1 LGGKPPR
8 RDRRHSLTRFT
19 FVAVPLLDLR
29 LQYAQVKDDVRRR
42 MDALCESQQF
52 ILGTPVEEL
61 ETAVRNYTGCGHAV
75 GMSSG
80 TDALLAILM
89 AMGIGRG
96 DAVVTTP
103 YTFFATAG
111 CIHRVGAEPVFVDI
125 EAETYN
131 MDPQRLD
138 EFLRKKCRSG
148 PDGRPVTAAGNRVRA
163 IMPVHLF
170 GCVCD
175 MDRIGALAKEFDLPV
190 IEDAAQAIGA
200 DYPSKNGE
208 TLRAGAIGEVS
219 YFSFFPS
226 KNLGA
231 FGDAGMA
238 TCHGDDLAAQ
248 IRLMR
253 NHGMNAQ
260 YHHEKV
266 GGNFRLDALQAVVLS
281 SKLPH
286 LDVWHAARRGNAAL
300 YREEFGRLGLLDRIT
315 LPVEPYAESGVTN
328 HHIYHQY
335 VIRVP
340 DRDKV
345 REKLAAS
352 GIGCAV
358 YYPVPLHLQEC
369 FASLG
374 HAVGDFPESE
384 RAARE
389 SLALPIYPELTPSQI
404 REVAE
409 SLARALG

>member
-1 LGGKPPR
+1 M
-8 RDRRHSLTRFT
+8 
-19 FVAVPLLDLR
+19 AVPLLDLR

-42 MDALCESQQF
+42 FDALLESQLF
-52 ILGTPVEEL
+52 ILGAPVEEI
-61 ETAVRNYTGCGHAV
+61 ESAVRDYTGCGHAV
-75 GMSSG
+75 GTSSG

-96 DAVVTTP
+96 DAVITTP

-125 EAETYN
+125 DAATYN
-131 MDPQRLD
+131 MDPAKLG
-138 EFLRKKCRSG
+138 ECLRKKCRSG
-148 PDGRPVTAAGNRVRA
+148 PDGRLVTAAGNRVRA
-163 IMPVHLF
+163 VMPVHLF

-175 MDRIGALAKEFDLPV
+175 MDRIGALCAEFDLPV

-200 DYPSKNGE
+200 DYPSAGGR
-208 TLRAGAIGEVS
+208 TLRAGAIGEAS

-238 TCHGDDLAAQ
+238 TCRDAALAAE

-253 NHGMNAQ
+253 NHGMGTQ

-266 GGNFRLDALQAVVLS
+266 GGNFRLDALQAAVLLA
-281 SKLPH
+281 KLPH
-286 LDVWHAARRGNAAL
+286 LDEWHAARRRNADL
-300 YREEFGRLGLLDRIT
+300 YRKEFERLGVADRIT
-315 LPVEPYAESGVTN
+315 LPAEPYAASGLKN

-335 VIRVP
+335 VVRVP
-340 DRDKV
+340 HRDKV
-345 REKLAAS
+345 RQALGAS

-369 FASLG
+369 FAPLG
-374 HAVGDFPESE
+374 HREGDFPESE
-384 RAARE
+384 KAARE
-389 SLALPIYPELTPSQI
+389 SLALPIYPELTAGQI

-409 SLARALG
+409 ALAKALGC

>member
-1 LGGKPPR
+1 M
-8 RDRRHSLTRFT
+8 
-19 FVAVPLLDLR
+19 AVPLLDLR
-29 LQYAQVKDDVRRR
+29 RQYALVKDDVQRRLG
-42 MDALCESQQF
+42 ALCDSQQF
-52 ILGTPVEEL
+52 ILGAAVEDF
-61 ETAVRNYTGCGHAV
+61 ETAVRDYTGCGHAI
-75 GMSSG
+75 GASSG

-96 DAVVTTP
+96 DAVITTP

-111 CIHRVGAEPVFVDI
+111 CIQRVGAEPVFVDI
-125 EAETYN
+125 DAATYN
-131 MDPQRLD
+131 MDPARL
-138 EFLRKKCRSG
+138 EECLRKKCHRG
-148 PDGRPVTAAGNRVRA
+148 PDGALVTAAGNRVRA

-170 GCVCD
+170 GCVCA
-175 MDRIGALAKEFDLPV
+175 MDRLGALAKEFDLSV

-200 DYPSKNGE
+200 DYPAKDGRV
-208 TLRAGAIGEVS
+208 LRAGAIGEVS

-238 TCHGDDLAAQ
+238 TCREDDMAAQ

-281 SKLPH
+281 AKLPH
-286 LDVWHAARRGNAAL
+286 LDAWHAARRRNADL
-300 YREEFGRLGLLDRIT
+300 YRAEFTKLGLLDRIT
-315 LPVEPYAESGVTN
+315 LPVEPYAASGVKN

-340 DRDKV
+340 DRDQV
-345 REKLAAS
+345 REKLTAA

-358 YYPVPLHLQEC
+358 YYPIPLHLQEC

-374 HAVGDFPESE
+374 HSAGDFPESE

-389 SLALPIYPELTPSQI
+389 SLALPIYPELTPEEI
-404 REVAE
+404 REVAAA
-409 SLARALG
+409 LAEALID

>member
-1 LGGKPPR
+1 M
-8 RDRRHSLTRFT
+8 
-19 FVAVPLLDLR
+19 AVPLLDLR
-29 LQYAQVKDDVRRR
+29 LQYTQVKDDVRRR

-52 ILGTPVEEL
+52 ILGAPVDEL

-131 MDPQRLD
+131 MDPLKLD
-138 EFLRKKCRSG
+138 ECLRKKCRSG

-238 TCHGDDLAAQ
+238 TCRGDDLASQ

-286 LDVWHAARRGNAAL
+286 LDAWHAARRGNAAL

-315 LPVEPYAESGVTN
+315 LPVEPYAESGVMN

-345 REKLAAS
+345 REKLTSA

-374 HAVGDFPESE
+374 HAAGDFPESE
-384 RAARE
+384 KAARE
-389 SLALPIYPELTPSQI
+389 SLALPIYPELTAAQI

-409 SLARALG
+409 ALARALG

>member
-1 LGGKPPR
+1 M
-8 RDRRHSLTRFT
+8 
-19 FVAVPLLDLR
+19 AVPLLDLR
-29 LQYAQVKDDVRRR
+29 RQYAQVRDDVQLRLA
-42 MDALCESQQF
+42 ALCESQQF
-52 ILGTPVEEL
+52 ILGEPVVQL
-61 ETAVRNYTGCGHAV
+61 ETAVRDYTGCGHAV

-80 TDALLAILM
+80 TDALLGILM

-96 DAVVTTP
+96 DAVITTP

-111 CIHRVGAEPVFVDI
+111 CIHRVGAEPIFVDI
-125 EAETYN
+125 DAATYN
-131 MDPQRLD
+131 MDPAKL
-138 EFLRKKCRSG
+138 EECLRKKCRSG
-148 PDGRPVTAAGNRVRA
+148 PDGRLVTAADNRVRA
-163 IMPVHLF
+163 VMPVHLF

-175 MDRIGALAKEFDLPV
+175 MDRINALASEFGLAV

-200 DYPSKNGE
+200 DYPSKSGK
-208 TLRAGAIGEVS
+208 TLRAGAIGEAS

-238 TCHGDDLAAQ
+238 TCRDAELAAQ

-253 NHGMNAQ
+253 NHGMGTQ

-266 GGNFRLDALQAVVLS
+266 GGNFRLDALQAEILS
-281 SKLPH
+281 AKLPH
-286 LDVWHAARRGNAAL
+286 LDAWHEGRRRNAAL
-300 YREEFGRLGLLDRIT
+300 YREEFAKLGLLDRLT
-315 LPVEPYAESGVTN
+315 LPAEPYAATGVTN

-340 DRDKV
+340 DRDRV
-345 REKLAAS
+345 RERLTAA

-369 FASLG
+369 FAPLG
-374 HAVGDFPESE
+374 YAAGDFPESE

-389 SLALPIYPELTPSQI
+389 TLALPIYPELTPAQI

-409 SLARALG
+409 ALARALQC

>member
-1 LGGKPPR
+1 M
-8 RDRRHSLTRFT
+8 
-19 FVAVPLLDLR
+19 AVPLLDLR
-29 LQYAQVKDDVRRR
+29 LQYAQVKDDVQRR
-42 MDALCESQQF
+42 MNALCESQQF
-52 ILGTPVEEL
+52 ILGAPVGEL
-61 ETAVRNYTGCGHAV
+61 ETAVRDYTGCGHAI
-75 GMSSG
+75 GTSSG

-96 DAVVTTP
+96 DAVITAP

-111 CIHRVGAEPVFVDI
+111 CIQRVGAEPVFVDI
-125 EAETYN
+125 DAATYN
-131 MDPQRLD
+131 MDPAKLD
-138 EFLRKKCRSG
+138 ECLRKKCRRG
-148 PDGRPVTAAGNRVRA
+148 PDGALVTAAGNRVRA

-200 DYPSKNGE
+200 DYPSASGR
-208 TLRAGAIGEVS
+208 TLRAGAIGETS

-238 TCHGDDLAAQ
+238 TCREADLAAQ
-248 IRLMR
+248 IKLMR

-281 SKLPH
+281 VKLPH
-286 LDVWHAARRGNAAL
+286 LDAWHAARRRNAAL
-300 YREEFGRLGLLDRIT
+300 YREEFARLGLLDHLT
-315 LPVEPYAESGVTN
+315 LPVEPYAESGVKN

-345 REKLAAS
+345 RERLTAD

-374 HAVGDFPESE
+374 HAAGDFPESE
-384 RAARE
+384 KAAAE
-389 SLALPIYPELTPSQI
+389 SLALPIYPELTPQQI
-404 REVAE
+404 HAVALALGRA
-409 SLARALG
+409 LARIDSGG

>member
-1 LGGKPPR
+1 LSANPPIP
-8 RDRRHSLTRFT
+8 
-19 FVAVPLLDLR
+19 VAVPLLDLR
-29 LQYAQVKDDVRRR
+29 LQYAQVKDDVQRR
-42 MDALCESQQF
+42 MGALCESQQF
-52 ILGTPVEEL
+52 ILGAPVEEL
-61 ETAVRNYTGCGHAV
+61 ESSVRDYTGCGHAI
-75 GMSSG
+75 GASSG

-125 EAETYN
+125 DAATYN
-131 MDPQRLD
+131 LDPAKL
-138 EFLRKKCRSG
+138 EECLRKKCRSG

-170 GCVCD
+170 GCVCE
-175 MDRIGALAKEFDLPV
+175 MDLIGGLAKEFDLPV

-200 DYPSKNGE
+200 DYPSRTGQ
-208 TLRAGAIGEVS
+208 TLRAGAIGEAS

-238 TCHGDDLAAQ
+238 TCRDADFAAQ
-248 IRLMR
+248 IKLLR
-253 NHGMNAQ
+253 NHGMGAQ

-281 SKLPH
+281 AKLPH
-286 LDVWHAARRGNAAL
+286 LDAWHAARRRNAAL
-300 YREEFGRLGLLDRIT
+300 YREEFEKLGLCDRVT
-315 LPVEPYAESGVTN
+315 LPIEPYAAAGVAN

-335 VIRVP
+335 VVRVP

-345 REKLAAS
+345 REKLTAA

-374 HAVGDFPESE
+374 HSEGDFPESE
-384 RAARE
+384 QAARE
-389 SLALPIYPELTPSQI
+389 SLALPIYPELTQEEI
-404 REVAE
+404 REVTAAVARI
-409 SLARALG
+409 LA

>member
-1 LGGKPPR
+1 
-8 RDRRHSLTRFT
+8 
-19 FVAVPLLDLR
+19 VAVPLLDLR
-29 LQYAQVKDDVRRR
+29 RQYAQVKDEVQRR
-42 MDALCESQQF
+42 MGALCDNQQF
-52 ILGTPVEEL
+52 ILGAPVEEL
-61 ETAVRNYTGCGHAV
+61 ETAVCDYTGCGHAI
-75 GMSSG
+75 GTSSG

-96 DAVVTTP
+96 DAVITTP

-131 MDPQRLD
+131 MDPAKL
-138 EFLRKKCRSG
+138 EECLRKKCRRG
-148 PDGRPVTAAGNRVRA
+148 PDGALVTSAGNRVRA

-175 MDRIGALAKEFDLPV
+175 MERIGALAEEFDLPV
-190 IEDAAQAIGA
+190 VEDAAQAIGA
-200 DYPSKNGE
+200 DYPSKDGQ
-208 TLRAGAIGEVS
+208 TLRAGAIGEAS

-231 FGDAGMA
+231 FGDAGMV
-238 TCHGDDLAAQ
+238 TCRNAELAGQ
-248 IRLMR
+248 IKLMR
-253 NHGMNAQ
+253 NHGMGAQ

-281 SKLPH
+281 AKLPH
-286 LDVWHAARRGNAAL
+286 LDAWHAARRRNAEL
-300 YREEFGRLGLLDRIT
+300 YREEFTRLGLLDRIT
-315 LPVEPYAESGVTN
+315 LPVEPYAASGVNN

-340 DRDKV
+340 ERDQV
-345 REKLAAS
+345 REKLVAV

-358 YYPVPLHLQEC
+358 YYPIPLHLQEC

-374 HAVGDFPESE
+374 HSEGDFPESE
-384 RAARE
+384 KAARE
-389 SLALPIYPELTPSQI
+389 SLALPVYPELTSEQI
-404 REVAE
+404 REVAAA
-409 SLARALG
+409 LARILA

>member
-1 LGGKPPR
+1 M
-8 RDRRHSLTRFT
+8 
-19 FVAVPLLDLR
+19 AVPLLDLR
-29 LQYAQVKDDVRRR
+29 LQYAQVKDDVQRR
-42 MDALCESQQF
+42 MAALCDSQQF
-52 ILGTPVEEL
+52 ILGAPVEEL
-61 ETAVRNYTGCGHAV
+61 EAAVRDYTGCGHAI

-96 DAVVTTP
+96 DAVITTP

-125 EAETYN
+125 DAATYN
-131 MDPQRLD
+131 MDPARL
-138 EFLRKKCRSG
+138 EECLRKKCRRG
-148 PDGRPVTAAGNRVRA
+148 PDGALVTAVGRRVRA

-170 GCVCD
+170 GLVCD
-175 MDRIGALAKEFDLPV
+175 MDRIGALAREFDLAI

-200 DYPSKNGE
+200 DYPSKDGP
-208 TLRAGAIGEVS
+208 TLRAGAIGEAS

-238 TCHGDDLAAQ
+238 TCRDAELAAQ

-253 NHGMNAQ
+253 NHGMGAQ

-281 SKLPH
+281 GKLPH
-286 LDVWHAARRGNAAL
+286 LDAWHAARRRNAAL
-300 YREEFGRLGLLDRIT
+300 YREEFTKLGLLDRLT
-315 LPVEPYAESGVTN
+315 LPVEPYAASEVVN

-335 VIRVP
+335 VIGAP
-340 DRDKV
+340 DRDEV
-345 REKLAAS
+345 REKLTAA

-358 YYPVPLHLQEC
+358 YYPIDRKSV
-369 FASLG
+369 
-374 HAVGDFPESE
+374 V
-384 RAARE
+384 
-389 SLALPIYPELTPSQI
+389 
-404 REVAE
+404 
-409 SLARALG
+409 

>member
-1 LGGKPPR
+1 M
-8 RDRRHSLTRFT
+8 
-19 FVAVPLLDLR
+19 AVPLLDLR

-52 ILGTPVEEL
+52 ILGAPVDEL

-125 EAETYN
+125 EAATYN
-131 MDPQRLD
+131 MDPLKLD
-138 EFLRKKCRSG
+138 ECLRKKCRSG

-238 TCHGDDLAAQ
+238 TCRGDDLAAQ

-286 LDVWHAARRGNAAL
+286 LDAWHAARRGNAAL

-315 LPVEPYAESGVTN
+315 LPVEPYAESGVMN

-345 REKLAAS
+345 REKLTSA

-374 HAVGDFPESE
+374 HAAGDFPESE
-384 RAARE
+384 KAARE
-389 SLALPIYPELTPSQI
+389 SLALPIYPELTAAQI

-409 SLARALG
+409 ALARALG

>member
-1 LGGKPPR
+1 
-8 RDRRHSLTRFT
+8 
-19 FVAVPLLDLR
+19 VAVPLLDLR
-29 LQYAQVKDDVRRR
+29 LQYAQVKDDVQRRIA
-42 MDALCESQQF
+42 ALCDSQQF
-52 ILGTPVEEL
+52 ILGAPVEEL
-61 ETAVRNYTGCGHAV
+61 EAAVREYTGCGHAV
-75 GMSSG
+75 GASSG
-80 TDALLAILM
+80 TDALLGILM

-111 CIHRVGAEPVFVDI
+111 CLHRVGAEPVFVDI
-125 EAETYN
+125 DAATYN
-131 MDPQRLD
+131 MDPVRL
-138 EFLRKKCRSG
+138 EEYVRKKCRRG
-148 PDGRPVTAAGNRVRA
+148 PDGALVTAAGNRVRA

-170 GCVCD
+170 GCVCA
-175 MDRIGALAKEFDLPV
+175 MDRISATAKEFDLSV

-200 DYPSKNGE
+200 DYPSKDSQV
-208 TLRAGAIGEVS
+208 LRAGAIGEAS

-238 TCHGDDLAAQ
+238 TCRDANLAAQ

-281 SKLPH
+281 AKLPH
-286 LDVWHAARRGNAAL
+286 LDEWHAARRRNAAL
-300 YREEFGRLGLLDRIT
+300 YREEFEKLGVLDRVT
-315 LPVEPYAESGVTN
+315 LPVEPYAASGVKN

-335 VIRVP
+335 VVRVT

-345 REKLAAS
+345 REKLTAA

-374 HAVGDFPESE
+374 HSVGDFPESE

-389 SLALPIYPELTPSQI
+389 SVALPIYPELTGEQI
-404 REVAE
+404 REVAG
-409 SLARALG
+409 AVAKAITP

>member
-1 LGGKPPR
+1 M
-8 RDRRHSLTRFT
+8 
-19 FVAVPLLDLR
+19 AVPLLDLR
-29 LQYAQVKDDVRRR
+29 PQYARVKDDVLRRL
-42 MDALCESQQF
+42 DALLESQHF
-52 ILGTPVEEL
+52 ILGAPVSGLEE
-61 ETAVRNYTGCGHAV
+61 AVRDYTGCGHAV

-125 EAETYN
+125 EPATFN
-131 MDPQRLD
+131 LDPARL
-138 EFLRKKCRSG
+138 EAWMRKKCRSG
-148 PDGRPVTAAGNRVRA
+148 PDGRLVTSAGNRVRA

-175 MDRIGALAKEFDLPV
+175 MDRISALASEFDLAV

-200 DYPSKNGE
+200 DYPSSSGRV
-208 TLRAGAIGEVS
+208 LRAGAIGDAS

-231 FGDAGMA
+231 FGDAGMS
-238 TCHGDDLAAQ
+238 TCREEKLADEL
-248 IRLMR
+248 RLLR
-253 NHGMNAQ
+253 NHGMGAQ

-266 GGNFRLDALQAVVLS
+266 GGNFRLDALQAAVLLA
-281 SKLPH
+281 KLPH
-286 LDVWHAARRGNAAL
+286 LDEWHAARRRNASL
-300 YREEFGRLGLLDRIT
+300 YREEFTRLGVLDRVT
-315 LPVEPYAESGVTN
+315 LPSEPYAASGVPN

-340 DRDKV
+340 QRDKV
-345 REKLAAS
+345 RERLTAA

-358 YYPVPLHLQEC
+358 YYPLPLHLQEC

-374 HAVGDFPESE
+374 HAAGDFPEAE
-384 RAARE
+384 RASKE
-389 SLALPIYPELTPSQI
+389 SLALPIYPELSADQI
-404 REVAE
+404 REVA
-409 SLARALG
+409 AGVADALR

>member
-1 LGGKPPR
+1 M
-8 RDRRHSLTRFT
+8 
-19 FVAVPLLDLR
+19 AVPLLDLR
-29 LQYAQVKDDVRRR
+29 LQYGQVKDDVRRR
-42 MDALCESQQF
+42 LDELLETQQF
-52 ILGTPVEEL
+52 ILGAPVL
-61 ETAVRNYTGCGHAV
+61 EIEKVVCDYTGCGHAI
-75 GMSSG
+75 GTSSG

-125 EAETYN
+125 DPATYN
-131 MDPQRLD
+131 MDPDKLG
-138 EFLRKKCRSG
+138 ECLRKKCRSG
-148 PDGRPVTAAGNRVRA
+148 PDGRLVTDVGNRLRA

-175 MDRIGALAKEFDLPV
+175 MDRINALAAEFDLPV

-200 DYPSKNGE
+200 DYPSKDGA
-208 TLRAGAIGEVS
+208 TLRAGAIGEAS

-238 TCHGDDLAAQ
+238 TCRDEALASQ
-248 IRLMR
+248 IRVMR
-253 NHGMNAQ
+253 NHGMNTQ

-266 GGNFRLDALQAVVLS
+266 GGNFRLDALQAAVLLA
-281 SKLPH
+281 KLPH
-286 LDVWHAARRGNAAL
+286 LDAWHEARRRNAAL
-300 YREEFGRLGLLDRIT
+300 YREEFGRLGLLSRIT
-315 LPVEPYAESGVTN
+315 LPVEPYAESGVKN

-340 DRDKV
+340 GRDKV
-345 REKLAAS
+345 RGALAAD

-358 YYPVPLHLQEC
+358 YYPLPLHLQEC

-374 HAVGDFPESE
+374 HSAGDFPEAE
-384 RAARE
+384 KAARE
-389 SLALPIYPELTPSQI
+389 SLALPIYPELTGQQI

-409 SLARALG
+409 ALAKALA

>member
-1 LGGKPPR
+1 
-8 RDRRHSLTRFT
+8 
-19 FVAVPLLDLR
+19 LLDLR

>member
-1 LGGKPPR
+1 M
-8 RDRRHSLTRFT
+8 
-19 FVAVPLLDLR
+19 AVPLLDLR
-29 LQYAQVKDDVRRR
+29 RQYAQVRDGIQQRLA
-42 MDALCESQQF
+42 ALCESQQF
-52 ILGTPVEEL
+52 ILGEPVVQL
-61 ETAVRNYTGCGHAV
+61 ETAVRDYTGCGHAV

-80 TDALLAILM
+80 TDALLGILM

-96 DAVVTTP
+96 DAVITTP

-125 EAETYN
+125 DAATYN
-131 MDPQRLD
+131 MDPAKL
-138 EFLRKKCRSG
+138 EECLRKKCRSG
-148 PDGRPVTAAGNRVRA
+148 PDGRLVTAADNRVRA

-175 MDRIGALAKEFDLPV
+175 MDRINALAAEFGLTV
-190 IEDAAQAIGA
+190 VEDAAQAIGA
-200 DYPSKNGE
+200 DYPSKSGK
-208 TLRAGAIGEVS
+208 TLRAGAIGEAS

-238 TCHGDDLAAQ
+238 TCRDANFAAQ

-253 NHGMNAQ
+253 NHGMGAQ

-266 GGNFRLDALQAVVLS
+266 GGNFRLDALQAEILS
-281 SKLPH
+281 AKLPY
-286 LDVWHAARRGNAAL
+286 LDAWHEARRRNAAL
-300 YREEFGRLGLLDRIT
+300 YREEFAKLGLLCRIT
-315 LPVEPYAESGVTN
+315 LPAEPYAANGVTN

-335 VIRVP
+335 VIRIP
-340 DRDKV
+340 DRNLV
-345 REKLAAS
+345 RERLTAA

-369 FASLG
+369 FAPLG
-374 HAVGDFPESE
+374 YAAGDFPESE

-389 SLALPIYPELTPSQI
+389 TLALPIYPELSPAQI

-409 SLARALG
+409 ALARALQS

>member
-1 LGGKPPR
+1 M
-8 RDRRHSLTRFT
+8 
-19 FVAVPLLDLR
+19 AVPLLDLR
-29 LQYAQVKDDVRRR
+29 RQYAQVRDDVQLRLA
-42 MDALCESQQF
+42 ALCESQQF
-52 ILGTPVEEL
+52 ILGEPVVQL
-61 ETAVRNYTGCGHAV
+61 ETAVRDYTGCGHAV

-80 TDALLAILM
+80 TDALLGILM

-96 DAVVTTP
+96 DAVITTP

-125 EAETYN
+125 DAATYN
-131 MDPQRLD
+131 MDPAKL
-138 EFLRKKCRSG
+138 EECLRKKCRSG
-148 PDGRPVTAAGNRVRA
+148 PDGRLVTAADNRVRA
-163 IMPVHLF
+163 VMPVHLF

-175 MDRIGALAKEFDLPV
+175 MDRINALASEFGLAV

-200 DYPSKNGE
+200 DYPSKSGK
-208 TLRAGAIGEVS
+208 TLRAGAIGEAS

-238 TCHGDDLAAQ
+238 TCRDAELAAQ

-253 NHGMNAQ
+253 NHGMGTQ

-266 GGNFRLDALQAVVLS
+266 GGNFRLDALQAEILS
-281 SKLPH
+281 AKLPH
-286 LDVWHAARRGNAAL
+286 LDAWHEGRRRNAAL
-300 YREEFGRLGLLDRIT
+300 YREEFAKLGLLDRLT
-315 LPVEPYAESGVTN
+315 LPAEPYAATGVTN

-340 DRDKV
+340 DRDRV
-345 REKLAAS
+345 RERLTAA

-369 FASLG
+369 FAPLG
-374 HAVGDFPESE
+374 YAAGDFPESE
-384 RAARE
+384 CAARE
-389 SLALPIYPELTPSQI
+389 TLALPIYPELTPAQI

-409 SLARALG
+409 ALARALQC

>member
-1 LGGKPPR
+1 
-8 RDRRHSLTRFT
+8 
-19 FVAVPLLDLR
+19 LLDLR
-29 LQYAQVKDDVRRR
+29 PQYARVKDDVLRRL
-42 MDALCESQQF
+42 DALLESQHF
-52 ILGTPVEEL
+52 ILGAPVSGLEE
-61 ETAVRNYTGCGHAV
+61 AVRDYTGCGHAV

-125 EAETYN
+125 EPATFN
-131 MDPQRLD
+131 LDPARL
-138 EFLRKKCRSG
+138 EAWLRKKCRSG
-148 PDGRPVTAAGNRVRA
+148 PDGRLVTSAGNRVRA

-175 MDRIGALAKEFDLPV
+175 MDRIGALASEFDLAV

-200 DYPSKNGE
+200 DYPSSTGRV
-208 TLRAGAIGEVS
+208 LRAGGIGDAS

-238 TCHGDDLAAQ
+238 TCREEKLADEL
-248 IRLMR
+248 RLLR
-253 NHGMNAQ
+253 NHGMGAQ

-266 GGNFRLDALQAVVLS
+266 GGNFRLDALQAAVLLA
-281 SKLPH
+281 KLPH
-286 LDVWHAARRGNAAL
+286 LDEWHAARRRNASL
-300 YREEFGRLGLLDRIT
+300 YRDEFTRLGVLDRVT
-315 LPVEPYAESGVTN
+315 LPSEPYAASGVPN

-335 VIRVP
+335 VVRVP
-340 DRDKV
+340 QRDKV
-345 REKLAAS
+345 RERLTAA

-358 YYPVPLHLQEC
+358 YYPLPLHLQEC

-374 HAVGDFPESE
+374 HAAGDFPEAE
-384 RAARE
+384 RAAKE
-389 SLALPIYPELTPSQI
+389 SLALPIYPELSADQI
-404 REVAE
+404 REVAAA
-409 SLARALG
+409 LADALR

>member
-1 LGGKPPR
+1 
-8 RDRRHSLTRFT
+8 
-19 FVAVPLLDLR
+19 
-29 LQYAQVKDDVRRR
+29 
-42 MDALCESQQF
+42 
-52 ILGTPVEEL
+52 
-61 ETAVRNYTGCGHAV
+61 
-75 GMSSG
+75 
-80 TDALLAILM
+80 M

-96 DAVVTTP
+96 DAVITTP

-125 EAETYN
+125 DAATYN
-131 MDPQRLD
+131 LDPARLED
-138 EFLRKKCRSG
+138 CLRKKCHSG

-175 MDRIGALAKEFDLPV
+175 MDRIGTLAREFDLPV

-200 DYPSKNGE
+200 DYPSRAGR
-208 TLRAGAIGEVS
+208 TMRAGAIGEAS

-238 TCHGDDLAAQ
+238 TCRDADLAMQ
-248 IRLMR
+248 IKLMR
-253 NHGMNAQ
+253 NHGMGAQ

-281 SKLPH
+281 AKLPH
-286 LDVWHAARRGNAAL
+286 LDAWHSARRRNAAL
-300 YREEFGRLGLLDRIT
+300 YREEFEKLGLLDRVT
-315 LPVEPYAESGVTN
+315 LPVEPYAMAGVPN

-335 VIRVP
+335 VVRVP
-340 DRDKV
+340 DRDRV
-345 REKLAAS
+345 REKLTSA

-374 HAVGDFPESE
+374 HTEGDFPQAEK
-384 RAARE
+384 AARE
-389 SLALPIYPELTPSQI
+389 SLALPVYPELTPEQI
-404 REVAE
+404 REVSA
-409 SLARALG
+409 ALGRILA

>member
-1 LGGKPPR
+1 M
-8 RDRRHSLTRFT
+8 
-19 FVAVPLLDLR
+19 AVPLLDLR
-29 LQYAQVKDDVRRR
+29 LQYAQVKDDVQRRLG
-42 MDALCESQQF
+42 ALCESQQF
-52 ILGTPVEEL
+52 ILGPPVLEL
-61 ETAVRNYTGCGHAV
+61 EEALRDYTGCGHAV

-96 DAVVTTP
+96 DAVITTP

-111 CIHRVGAEPVFVDI
+111 CIHRAGAEPVFVDI
-125 EAETYN
+125 DAATYN
-131 MDPQRLD
+131 MDPSKL
-138 EFLRKKCRSG
+138 EECLRKKCRSG
-148 PDGRPVTAAGNRVRA
+148 PDGRLVTAAGNRLRA

-175 MDRIGALAKEFDLPV
+175 MDRLNALAAEFDLPV

-200 DYPSKNGE
+200 DYPSKDGKM
-208 TLRAGAIGEVS
+208 LRAGAIGEAS

-238 TCHGDDLAAQ
+238 TCRDEGLAAE

-253 NHGMNAQ
+253 NHGMGAQ

-266 GGNFRLDALQAVVLS
+266 GGNFRLDALQAVILS
-281 SKLPH
+281 AKLPH
-286 LDVWHAARRGNAAL
+286 LDAWHAARRRNAEL
-300 YREEFGRLGLLDRIT
+300 YREECSKRGLLDRIT
-315 LPVEPYAESGVTN
+315 LPVEPYAASGIKN

-345 REKLAAS
+345 REKLAAA

-374 HAVGDFPESE
+374 HSEGDFPVSE
-384 RAARE
+384 KAARE
-389 SLALPIYPELTPSQI
+389 SLALPIYPELTPEQV
-404 REVAE
+404 REVVE
-409 SLARALG
+409 ALSRVL

>member
-1 LGGKPPR
+1 M
-8 RDRRHSLTRFT
+8 
-19 FVAVPLLDLR
+19 AVPLLDLR
-29 LQYAQVKDDVRRR
+29 RQYAQIKDDVQRR
-42 MDALCESQQF
+42 MGALCDNQQF
-52 ILGTPVEEL
+52 ILGAPVEEI
-61 ETAVRNYTGCGHAV
+61 ETAVRDYTGCGYAV

-96 DAVVTTP
+96 DAVITTP

-111 CIHRVGAEPVFVDI
+111 CIHRTGAEPVFVDI
-125 EAETYN
+125 DAATYN
-131 MDPQRLD
+131 MDPARLD
-138 EFLRKKCRSG
+138 ECLRKKCHRG
-148 PDGRPVTAAGNRVRA
+148 PDGALVTSAGNRVRA

-200 DYPSKNGE
+200 DYPSHSGK
-208 TLRAGAIGEVS
+208 TLRAGAIGEAS

-238 TCHGDDLAAQ
+238 TCRDAELAAQ
-248 IRLMR
+248 LKLMR
-253 NHGMNAQ
+253 NHGMGAQ

-266 GGNFRLDALQAVVLS
+266 GGNFRLDALQAAVLS
-281 SKLPH
+281 AKLPH
-286 LDVWHAARRGNAAL
+286 LDAWHAARRRNAAI
-300 YREEFGRLGLLDRIT
+300 YREEFTDLSLLDRVT
-315 LPVEPYAESGVTN
+315 LPVEPYAASGVTN

-335 VIRVP
+335 VVRVP

-345 REKLAAS
+345 REKLTAA

-358 YYPVPLHLQEC
+358 YYPIPLHLQEC

-374 HAVGDFPESE
+374 HSVGDFPESE
-384 RAARE
+384 KAARE
-389 SLALPIYPELTPSQI
+389 SLALPIYPELTADQI
-404 REVAE
+404 REVAGA
-409 SLARALG
+409 LAQALQT

>member
-1 LGGKPPR
+1 M
-8 RDRRHSLTRFT
+8 
-19 FVAVPLLDLR
+19 AVPLLDLR
-29 LQYAQVKDDVRRR
+29 LQYAQVKDDVQRR
-42 MDALCESQQF
+42 MAALCDSQQF
-52 ILGTPVEEL
+52 ILGAPVEEL
-61 ETAVRNYTGCGHAV
+61 EAAVRDYTGCGHAI

-96 DAVVTTP
+96 DAVITTP

-125 EAETYN
+125 DAATYN
-131 MDPQRLD
+131 MDPARL
-138 EFLRKKCRSG
+138 EECLRKKCRRG
-148 PDGRPVTAAGNRVRA
+148 PDGALVTAAGRRVRA

-170 GCVCD
+170 GLVCD
-175 MDRIGALAKEFDLPV
+175 MDRIGALAREFDLAI

-200 DYPSKNGE
+200 DYPSKDGP
-208 TLRAGAIGEVS
+208 TLRAGAIGEAS

-238 TCHGDDLAAQ
+238 TCRDAELAAQ

-253 NHGMNAQ
+253 NHGMGAQ

-281 SKLPH
+281 GKLPH
-286 LDVWHAARRGNAAL
+286 LDAWHAARRRNAAL
-300 YREEFGRLGLLDRIT
+300 YREEFTKLGLLDRLT
-315 LPVEPYAESGVTN
+315 LPVEPYAASEVVN

-335 VIRVP
+335 VIGTP
-340 DRDKV
+340 DRDEV
-345 REKLAAS
+345 REKLTAA

-358 YYPVPLHLQEC
+358 YYPIPLHLQEC

-374 HAVGDFPESE
+374 FSVGDFPEAE
-384 RAARE
+384 KAARG
-389 SLALPIYPELTPSQI
+389 SLALPIYPELKSKQI
-404 REVAE
+404 REVATT
-409 SLARALG
+409 LARIFA

>member
-1 LGGKPPR
+1 M
-8 RDRRHSLTRFT
+8 
-19 FVAVPLLDLR
+19 AVPLLDLR
-29 LQYAQVKDDVRRR
+29 LQYSHVKDDVKRRV
-42 MDALCESQQF
+42 DALCESQQF
-52 ILGTPVEEL
+52 ILGAPVEEL
-61 ETAVRNYTGCGHAV
+61 ETAVRDYTGCGHAI
-75 GMSSG
+75 GTSSG

-89 AMGIGRG
+89 AMGIGRW

-111 CIHRVGAEPVFVDI
+111 CIHRTGAEPVFVDI
-125 EAETYN
+125 DAATYN
-131 MDPQRLD
+131 MAPVKLD

-175 MDRIGALAKEFDLPV
+175 MDRIGETAGEFDLPI

-200 DYPSKNGE
+200 DYPSKSGK
-208 TLRAGAIGEVS
+208 TLRAGAIAGAS

-238 TCHGDDLAAQ
+238 TCREADLAEQ

-253 NHGMNAQ
+253 NHGMGAQ
-260 YHHEKV
+260 YHHQKV
-266 GGNFRLDALQAVVLS
+266 GGNFRIDALQAVVLS
-281 SKLPH
+281 AKLPH
-286 LDVWHAARRGNAAL
+286 LDAWHAARRRNAAL
-300 YREEFGRLGLLDRIT
+300 YREEFTNLGLRDRVT
-315 LPVEPYAESGVTN
+315 LPVEPYAASGVTN

-335 VIRVP
+335 VVRVP
-340 DRDKV
+340 DRDKA
-345 REKLAAS
+345 REKLTAA

-358 YYPVPLHLQEC
+358 YYPIPLHLQEC

-374 HAVGDFPESE
+374 HSVGDFPESE
-384 RAARE
+384 KAARE
-389 SLALPIYPELTPSQI
+389 SLALPIYPELTAEQI

-409 SLARALG
+409 ALAKALG

>member
-1 LGGKPPR
+1 
-8 RDRRHSLTRFT
+8 
-19 FVAVPLLDLR
+19 VAVPLLDLR
-29 LQYAQVKDDVRRR
+29 PQYARVKDDVLRRL
-42 MDALCESQQF
+42 DALLESQHF
-52 ILGTPVEEL
+52 ILGAPVSGLEE
-61 ETAVRNYTGCGHAV
+61 AVRDYTGCGHAV

-125 EAETYN
+125 EPATFN
-131 MDPQRLD
+131 LDPARL
-138 EFLRKKCRSG
+138 EAWLRKKCRSG
-148 PDGRPVTAAGNRVRA
+148 PDGRLVTSAGNRVRA

-175 MDRIGALAKEFDLPV
+175 MDRIGALASEFDLAV

-200 DYPSKNGE
+200 DYPSSTGRV
-208 TLRAGAIGEVS
+208 LRAGGIGDAS

-238 TCHGDDLAAQ
+238 TCREEKLADEL
-248 IRLMR
+248 RLLR
-253 NHGMNAQ
+253 NHGMGAQ

-266 GGNFRLDALQAVVLS
+266 GGNFRLDALQAAVLLA
-281 SKLPH
+281 KLPH
-286 LDVWHAARRGNAAL
+286 LDEWHAARRRNASL
-300 YREEFGRLGLLDRIT
+300 YRDEFTRLGVLDRVT
-315 LPVEPYAESGVTN
+315 LPSEPYAASGVPN

-335 VIRVP
+335 VVRVP
-340 DRDKV
+340 QRDKV
-345 REKLAAS
+345 RERLTAA

-358 YYPVPLHLQEC
+358 YYPLPLHLQEC

-374 HAVGDFPESE
+374 HAAGDFPEAE
-384 RAARE
+384 RAAKE
-389 SLALPIYPELTPSQI
+389 SLALPIYPELSADQI
-404 REVAE
+404 REVAAA
-409 SLARALG
+409 LADALR

>member
-1 LGGKPPR
+1 M
-8 RDRRHSLTRFT
+8 
-19 FVAVPLLDLR
+19 AVPLLDLR
-29 LQYAQVKDDVRRR
+29 LQYAQVKDEVERRLG
-42 MDALCESQQF
+42 ALLESQQF
-52 ILGTPVEEL
+52 ILGPPVAEL
-61 ETAVRNYTGCGHAV
+61 EDAVRDYTGCGHAV
-75 GMSSG
+75 GASSG

-89 AMGIGRG
+89 AMDIGRG

-125 EAETYN
+125 DAETYN
-131 MDPQRLD
+131 MDPAKLG
-138 EFLRKKCRSG
+138 ECLRKKCRSG
-148 PDGRPVTAAGNRVRA
+148 PDGRLVTAAGNRVRA
-163 IMPVHLF
+163 VMPVHLF

-175 MDRIGALAKEFDLPV
+175 MDRIGELAAEFDLPV

-200 DYPSKNGE
+200 DYPSRSGK
-208 TLRAGAIGEVS
+208 TQRAGAIGEAS

-238 TCHGDDLAAQ
+238 TCRDAELAAQ

-253 NHGMNAQ
+253 NHGMGTQ

-266 GGNFRLDALQAVVLS
+266 GGNFRLDAMQAAILLA
-281 SKLPH
+281 KLPH
-286 LDVWHAARRGNAAL
+286 LDGWHAARRRNAEL
-300 YREEFGRLGLLDRIT
+300 YRGEFTRLGVADRLV
-315 LPVEPYAESGVTN
+315 LPAEPYAGSGLKN

-335 VIRVP
+335 VVRVP
-340 DRDKV
+340 GRDRV
-345 REKLAAS
+345 REALAAA

-369 FASLG
+369 FAPLG
-374 HAVGDFPESE
+374 HRIGDFPESE
-384 RAARE
+384 KAARE
-389 SLALPIYPELTPSQI
+389 SLALPIYPELTAAQI

-409 SLARALG
+409 AVARVV

>member
-1 LGGKPPR
+1 
-8 RDRRHSLTRFT
+8 
-19 FVAVPLLDLR
+19 VAVPLLDLR
-29 LQYAQVKDDVRRR
+29 LQYAQVKDDVQRR
-42 MDALCESQQF
+42 MGALCDSQHF
-52 ILGTPVEEL
+52 ILGPPVEEL
-61 ETAVRNYTGCGHAV
+61 ETAARDYTGCGHAI
-75 GMSSG
+75 GTSSG

-96 DAVVTTP
+96 DAVITTP

-111 CIHRVGAEPVFVDI
+111 CIHRTGAEPVFVDI
-125 EAETYN
+125 DAATYN
-131 MDPQRLD
+131 MDPAKLD

-175 MDRIGALAKEFDLPV
+175 MDRIGATAKEFDLPI

-200 DYPSKNGE
+200 DYPSKSGK
-208 TLRAGAIGEVS
+208 TLRAGAIGEAS

-238 TCHGDDLAAQ
+238 TCREADLAAQ
-248 IRLMR
+248 IKLMR
-253 NHGMNAQ
+253 NHGMGVQ

-266 GGNFRLDALQAVVLS
+266 GGNFRIDALQAVVLS
-281 SKLPH
+281 AKLPH
-286 LDVWHAARRGNAAL
+286 LDAWHAARRRNAAL
-300 YREEFGRLGLLDRIT
+300 YREEFTRLGLLDRTI
-315 LPVEPYAESGVTN
+315 LPIEPYAASGVKN

-335 VIRVP
+335 VVRVP

-345 REKLAAS
+345 REKLTAA

-358 YYPVPLHLQEC
+358 YYPIPLHLQEC

-374 HAVGDFPESE
+374 HSTGDFPESE
-384 RAARE
+384 KAARE
-389 SLALPIYPELTPSQI
+389 SLALPIYPELTPDQI
-404 REVAE
+404 REVAGA
-409 SLARALG
+409 LAQALD

>member
-1 LGGKPPR
+1 M
-8 RDRRHSLTRFT
+8 
-19 FVAVPLLDLR
+19 AVPLLDLR
-29 LQYAQVKDDVRRR
+29 PQYARVKDDVLRRL
-42 MDALCESQQF
+42 DALLESQHF
-52 ILGTPVEEL
+52 ILGAPVSGLEE
-61 ETAVRNYTGCGHAV
+61 AVRDYTGCGHAV

-125 EAETYN
+125 EPATFN
-131 MDPQRLD
+131 LDPARL
-138 EFLRKKCRSG
+138 EAWLRKKCRSG
-148 PDGRPVTAAGNRVRA
+148 PDGRLVTSAGNRVRA

-175 MDRIGALAKEFDLPV
+175 MDRIGALASEFDLAV

-200 DYPSKNGE
+200 DYPSSTGRV
-208 TLRAGAIGEVS
+208 LRAGGIGDAS

-238 TCHGDDLAAQ
+238 TCREEKLADEL
-248 IRLMR
+248 RLLR
-253 NHGMNAQ
+253 NHGMGAQ

-266 GGNFRLDALQAVVLS
+266 GGNFRLDALQAAVLLA
-281 SKLPH
+281 KLPH
-286 LDVWHAARRGNAAL
+286 LDEWHAARRRNASL
-300 YREEFGRLGLLDRIT
+300 YRDEFTRLGVLDRVT
-315 LPVEPYAESGVTN
+315 LPSEPYAASGVPN

-335 VIRVP
+335 VVRVP
-340 DRDKV
+340 QRDKV
-345 REKLAAS
+345 RERLTAA

-358 YYPVPLHLQEC
+358 YYPLPLHLQEC

-374 HAVGDFPESE
+374 HAAGDFPEAE
-384 RAARE
+384 RAAKE
-389 SLALPIYPELTPSQI
+389 SLALPIYPELSADQI
-404 REVAE
+404 REVAAA
-409 SLARALG
+409 LADALR

>member
-1 LGGKPPR
+1 MGE
-8 RDRRHSLTRFT
+8 
-19 FVAVPLLDLR
+19 
-29 LQYAQVKDDVRRR
+29 
-42 MDALCESQQF
+42 LCESQQF
-52 ILGTPVEEL
+52 ILGAPVTGL
-61 ETAVRNYTGCGHAV
+61 EDALRNYTGCGHAI
-75 GMSSG
+75 GTSSG

-111 CIHRVGAEPVFVDI
+111 CIHRAGAEPVFVDI
-125 EAETYN
+125 DTDTFN
-131 MDPQRLD
+131 MNPARLAD
-138 EFLRKKCRSG
+138 CLRKKCRSG
-148 PDGRPVTAAGNRVRA
+148 PDGRLVTAAGNRVRA

-175 MDRIGALAKEFDLPV
+175 MDRIGELAAEFDLPV

-200 DYPSKNGE
+200 DYPSKTGR
-208 TLRAGAIGEVS
+208 TLRAGAIGEAS

-238 TCHGDDLAAQ
+238 TCRDGALAAE

-253 NHGMNAQ
+253 NHGMGTQ

-266 GGNFRLDALQAVVLS
+266 GGNFRLDALQAAVLLA
-281 SKLPH
+281 KLPH
-286 LDVWHAARRGNAAL
+286 LDEWHAARRRNAAA
-300 YREEFGRLGLLDRIT
+300 YRSEFTRLGVLDRVT
-315 LPVEPYAESGVTN
+315 LPAEPYADSGVVN

-335 VIRVP
+335 VVRVP
-340 DRDKV
+340 HRDKV
-345 REKLAAS
+345 RDALGAA
-352 GIGCAV
+352 GVGCAV

-374 HAVGDFPESE
+374 HAEGDFPESE
-384 RAARE
+384 KASRE
-389 SLALPIYPELTPSQI
+389 TLALPIYPELTPEQI

-409 SLARALG
+409 ALARALR

>member
-1 LGGKPPR
+1 M
-8 RDRRHSLTRFT
+8 
-19 FVAVPLLDLR
+19 AVPLLDLR

-52 ILGTPVEEL
+52 ILGAPVEEV
-61 ETAVRNYTGCGHAV
+61 ETAVRDYTGCGHAV

-96 DAVVTTP
+96 DAVITTP

-111 CIHRVGAEPVFVDI
+111 CIQRVGAEPVFVDI
-125 EAETYN
+125 DAATYN
-131 MDPQRLD
+131 MDPRALD
-138 EFLRKKCRSG
+138 DCLRKKCRRG
-148 PDGRPVTAAGNRVRA
+148 PDGSLVTAAGNRVRA

-170 GCVCD
+170 GCICD
-175 MDRIGALAKEFDLPV
+175 MDRIGALAREFDLPL

-200 DYPSKNGE
+200 DYPSQSGE
-208 TLRAGAIGEVS
+208 TLRAGAIGEAS

-238 TCHGDDLAAQ
+238 TCREADLAAQ

-286 LDVWHAARRGNAAL
+286 LDAWHAARRRNAAL

-315 LPVEPYAESGVTN
+315 LPVEPYAASGVTN

-335 VIRVP
+335 VICVP

-345 REKLAAS
+345 REKLNAA

-374 HAVGDFPESE
+374 HATGDFPESE
-384 RAARE
+384 KAARE
-389 SLALPIYPELTPSQI
+389 SLALPIYPELTAGQI

-409 SLARALG
+409 ALGRALG